1 MPEGHVVHR
10 QARELNRLFTDQI
23 VDVSSPQGRFA
34 QSASVLNET
43 KFAKSHA
50 YGKHLFINFE
60 HGNVIH
66 IHLGLYGKWTFLDHT
81 PEPVGLIRLQISTP
95 ESSAQLRGP
104 NACTLIS
111 PAEVKIIKAKIGP
124 DPIRKDDPSAAR
136 AKVLASITPIGVLLM
151 DQTLFAGVGNIY
163 RAEALF
169 RAGINP
175 QTPGKK
181 LTSEQFDL
189 MWNDLV
195 ELMKIGVRRGR
206 IDTVRPQHMPKAM
219 KRAPRED
226 RHGGEVYVYRR
237 AGLPCFMCSSEIAE
251 SDMRGRNL
259 FWCPNCQ
266 K

>member
-10 QARELNRLFTDQI
+10 QARELNKLFADQC
-23 VDVSSPQGRFA
+23 VEVTSPQGRFS
-34 QSASVLNET
+34 QSAAKLNET
-43 KFAKSHA
+43 KFVKSRA

-60 HGNVIH
+60 HGEAIH
-66 IHLGLYGKWTFLDHT
+66 IHLGLYGKWTFLNHT
-81 PEPVGLIRLQISTP
+81 PDPVGLIRLQISTP
-95 ESSAQLRGP
+95 ESCAQLRGP

-111 PAEVKIIKAKIGP
+111 PADVAKIKAKIGP

-136 AKVLASITPIGVLLM
+136 AKVLSSNTPIGVLLM

-169 RAGINP
+169 RAGLNP
-175 QTPGKK
+175 QSPGKNV
-181 LTSEQFDL
+181 SPEQFDA
-189 MWNDLV
+189 MWEDLV
-195 ELMKIGVRRGR
+195 DLMKIGVRRGR
-206 IDTVRPQHMPKAM
+206 IDTVRPEHLPKAM

-237 AGLPCFMCSSEIAE
+237 TGLPCFICSHEIAE

-259 FWCPNCQ
+259 FWCPTCQ

>member
-1 MPEGHVVHR
+1 MPEGHVIHR
-10 QARELNRLFTDQI
+10 QARELNKLFANQI
-23 VDVSSPQGRFA
+23 VEVSSPQGRFA
-34 QSASVLNET
+34 QSASVVNET
-43 KFAKSHA
+43 QFAKSRA
-50 YGKHLFINFE
+50 YGKHLFVNFE
-60 HGNVIH
+60 QGNVIH

-95 ESSAQLRGP
+95 ESCAQLRGP

-111 PAEVKIIKAKIGP
+111 PAEVKKIKEKIGP

-136 AKVLASITPIGVLLM
+136 KKVLASSTPIGVLLM

-175 QTPGKK
+175 QVQGKE
-181 LTSEQFDL
+181 LTSEQFDA

-206 IDTVRPQHMPKAM
+206 IDTVRPEHMPKAM
-219 KRAPRED
+219 KRARRED

-237 AGLPCFMCSSEIAE
+237 TGLPCFICSSEIAE

-259 FWCPNCQ
+259 FWCPTCQ